1 MIMKRIRLLLFLT
14 MFTAILCQ
22 AQEYKASMFGCISDG
37 ITNNTSSI
45 QAAINFIAEKG
56 GGKLS
61 FYVGRY
67 LTGGLELKS
76 NVTIELHEG
85 AVLVAS
91 PNINDYIQFENERA
105 LLFGKNL
112 TNVNIIGK
120 GVIEGDPGQYFQ
132 ITGALKSKLLLQ
144 PGYLAHTPS
153 LLTMVNCSNVKVE
166 GIIFQKSLQ
175 NAQKYISCNHIDL
188 SNQII
193 RKNTIENSGGIVFQN
208 TKSITLKNIFID
220 AFGQAIVKDPNSE
233 ITIVENCINPKG
245 KPVL

>member
-1 MIMKRIRLLLFLT
+1 MLLLTL
-14 MFTAILCQ
+14 FTTVFCQ
-22 AQEYKASMFGCISDG
+22 AQEYKASLFGCISDG

-56 GGKLS
+56 GGRLS

-91 PNINDYIQFENERA
+91 SNINDYMQFENERA

-112 TNVNIIGK
+112 KNVNIIGK
-120 GVIEGDPGQYFQ
+120 GVIEGDPGEYFQ
-132 ITGALKSKLLLQ
+132 IMGELKSKQFLQ

-153 LLTMVNCSNVKVE
+153 LITMVSCSNVKVE

-175 NAQKYISCNHIDL
+175 YAQKYISCDHIDL
-188 SNQII
+188 NNQII
-193 RKNTIENSGGIVFQN
+193 RNNTIENSGSVVFQN

-220 AFGQAIVKDPNSE
+220 ANGQAIVKDRNSE
-233 ITIVENCINPKG
+233 ITMVENCITASG
-245 KPVL
+245 TAVL

>member
-1 MIMKRIRLLLFLT
+1 
-14 MFTAILCQ
+14 MFSATLCQ
-22 AQEYKASMFGCISDG
+22 AQEYKASLFGCVSDG

-91 PNINDYIQFENERA
+91 ANINDFIQFENERA

-112 TNVNIIGK
+112 TNVSIIGK
-120 GVIEGDPGQYFQ
+120 GVIEGDPAQYFQ
-132 ITGALKSKLLLQ
+132 ITGTLKSKQLLQ

-166 GIIFQKSLQ
+166 GIIFQRSLQ
-175 NAQKYISCNHIDL
+175 YAQKYISCNHIDL
-188 SNQII
+188 NNQII
-193 RKNTIENSGGIVFQN
+193 RNNAIENSGGIVFQN
-208 TKSITLKNIFID
+208 TKSVALKNIYID
-220 AFGQAIVKDPNSE
+220 ANGRAIIKDRDSE
-233 ITIVENCINPKG
+233 ITTVENCINPKG
-245 KPVL
+245 NPVL